1 MKKLLLLF
9 FLSSFLI
16 GFSQEKKDLLKNLDK
31 SGLETSVL
39 YLKSPFV
46 VIDSIQYSKY
56 NTLNFYTV
64 YNAIAQSDIKKR
76 LGSLKSLKEK
86 ANEYA
91 ISKVVSLALLHS
103 EFETIEDNAFTD
115 GRLVQDAKGFIKR
128 TNKSAKIFEKHEVTV
143 ISSLKNRIKG
153 LEAVFKISSENIFNT
168 TSNTISNIFID
179 FNDQK
184 GYRKVNINEEIK
196 VNYSTAGKKEINA
209 DIVFLDGT
217 IKKRTFLLDVRYS
230 LKDFITLFK
239 STATSFT
246 ASITP
251 DLAVY
256 GESVSYPGQGEYE
269 IFLSTEPNAILDKPI
284 IIIDG
289 FDPTDSRPIGGN
301 GVVNG
306 IYELLNFDDNGSPSN
321 LADLV
326 RAEGFDVVILNFPEY
341 TRAADG
347 KIIDGGTDFI
357 ERNAMLL
364 VDLIT
369 TINNQK
375 IGTNKNVIIG
385 PSMGGLISRYAL
397 NYMENQSL
405 NHDTRL
411 WLSFDSPHNGA
422 NVPIGFQH
430 LFNYLAYGLD
440 LGGLGGNVSIVELQ
454 PVVDDLLKSAAA
466 RQMLT
471 DHFEAHLANGDNVE
485 FNNSLKLPVAHPFK
499 SIFYNRLNSLTTTG
513 FPENLRKISI
523 INGSGVGNP
532 YQFKSGSDVLPGAEV
547 VNITIEDVALLTDV
561 TLKVRFTPEINLQ
574 NQISYLFVDAPFL
587 CFCDLTASANS
598 QAFSYS
604 NGIDAAMGGLFDLG
618 VLTAD
623 FGTGGITGEF
633 LTALQIDYFNFIP
646 TVSAM
651 ALEVPNNQ
659 FNWFQIPDSYVSAQA
674 TSTVTPFDAWYM
686 PEFNE
691 PHVTLTQANVDFAWN
706 EIVTSVLAVDEF
718 DLNTDIV
725 IGKNPIKNTLTLI
738 NNNVNAISKVEIEI
752 FDVVGK
758 KVLQIIKNNPETRI
772 EIPVNL
778 STGVYY
784 TSIKYNNILLYK
796 KLIVK

>member
-16 GFSQEKKDLLKNLDK
+16 GFSQDKKDLLKNLDK
-31 SGLETSVL
+31 SGMETSVL
-39 YLKSPFV
+39 YLKSPFF

-56 NTLNFYTV
+56 NTLNFYAV
-64 YNAIAQSDIKKR
+64 YNAIAQSDFKKR
-76 LGSLKSLKEK
+76 FASLESLKEK
-86 ANEYA
+86 INKYNV
-91 ISKVVSLALLHS
+91 SNVVPLALLHS
-103 EFETIEDNAFTD
+103 EFETIEDSAFKD
-115 GRLVQDAKGFIKR
+115 GRLVQDSKGFIRKS
-128 TNKSAKIFEKHEVTV
+128 NASAKIFEKHEVTV
-143 ISSLKNRIKG
+143 ISSLKSRIKG
-153 LEAVFKISSENIFNT
+153 LNTVFKISSENIFNT
-168 TSNTISNIFID
+168 TTNSINSVFID

-184 GYRKVNINEEIK
+184 GYRKVTINEEIN
-196 VNYSTAGKKEINA
+196 VNYSTAGKKEINV

-230 LKDFITLFK
+230 LKDFETLFK

-269 IFLSTEPNAILDKPI
+269 VFLSTEPNAILDKPI

-301 GVVNG
+301 GVNG

-326 RAEGFDVVILNFPEY
+326 RAEGYDVVILNFPEY
-341 TRAADG
+341 IRAADG
-347 KIIDGGTDFI
+347 KLIDGGTDFI

-369 TINNQK
+369 NINSQK

-411 WLSFDSPHNGA
+411 WLSFDSPHHGA

-430 LFNYLAYGLD
+430 LFNYLAYGLN

-471 DHFEAHLANGDNVE
+471 DHFEAHLTNGSNVE
-485 FNNSLKLPVAHPFK
+485 FNSSLKLPIAHPFK
-499 SIFYNRLNSLTTTG
+499 SIFYDRLNGLTSSG

-532 YQFKSGSDVLPGAEV
+532 YQFKSGSNILPGAEV

-561 TLKVRFTPEINLQ
+561 TLKVKFTPEINME
-574 NQISYLFVDAPFL
+574 NQISYIFVDAPWL

-618 VLTAD
+618 ALTQD
-623 FGTGGITGEF
+623 FGTDGVTGEF

-651 ALEVPNNQ
+651 ALEVSNNQ

-706 EIVTSVLAVDEF
+706 EIVTAVLAVDEF
-718 DLNTDIV
+718 NLNTDIV

-758 KVLQIIKNNPETRI
+758 KILQTIKNNPNTRI

-778 STGVYY
+778 SSGVYY
-784 TSIKYNNILLYK
+784 TSIKYNNILLNK
-796 KLIVK
+796 KIIVK